1 MMYSVRSLTLL
12 ALCVVTGACVTPAT
26 RVARNAAPS
35 PSARRGDRPAAPTA
49 GTAKATQ
56 EAIDDEP
63 LITDRP
69 DFTESPAVVARG
81 RIQLEAGET
90 FGREDGSHYLS
101 LGEALFRVGLNQRL
115 ELRVAAN
122 SYGLI
127 REQDVIGTGFE
138 DASLGVKFA
147 ITDAARGWRPQM
159 AVIGAVS
166 LPTGTRAMSSQRT
179 LPEVKFISAWELSD
193 RVGFA
198 TNLNWARAS
207 RDGLQHN
214 EYSASGS
221 VAYALTERL
230 GLYAE
235 AFAFRERMQQLVKR
249 DYVNG
254 GVTVLLTNDLQLDI
268 RAGRGPSPSRG
279 DFFTGLGLSHRW

>member
-1 MMYSVRSLTLL
+1 MSVSVRSFSLL
-12 ALCVVTGACVTPAT
+12 ALCAAAAACAAPVQSASRAVAPTPAPT
-26 RVARNAAPS
+26 TDARPGAAS
-35 PSARRGDRPAAPTA
+35 RPAAA
-49 GTAKATQ
+49 AQQAT
-56 EAIDDEP
+56 DDEP
-63 LITDRP
+63 LVTDRP
-69 DFTESPAVVARG
+69 DFTESPSVVPRG

-90 FGREDGSHYLS
+90 FGREDGSNYLS
-101 LGEALFRVGLNQRL
+101 LGEALFRVGLNSRF

-122 SYGLI
+122 SYGVV

-138 DASLGVKFA
+138 DASVGLKYA
-147 ITDAARGWRPQM
+147 LTDTPRGWWPQM

-166 LPTGTRAMSSQRT
+166 LPTGTRAMSAQRT

-198 TNLNWARAS
+198 TNLNWARAT

-221 VAYALTERL
+221 VAYSLTERV

-254 GVTVLLTNDLQLDI
+254 GVTILLTNDLQLDI